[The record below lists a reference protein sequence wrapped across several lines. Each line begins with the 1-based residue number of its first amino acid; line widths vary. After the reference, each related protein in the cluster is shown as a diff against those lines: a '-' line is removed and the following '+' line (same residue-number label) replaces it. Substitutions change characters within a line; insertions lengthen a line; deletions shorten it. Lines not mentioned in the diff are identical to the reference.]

1 MMKAGC
7 TTLVSVVGLM
17 VLLFGV
23 ALAGAMQDE
32 DAPQAGA
39 PGGLNPESVPGW
51 AVPLLQRAAGTCPEV
66 TAPVLAAQIQQESGW
81 NPNATGPTRGGSN
94 AQGLTQFMPAT
105 WASSGTD
112 GDGDGR
118 ADPMNPADAVQSQ
131 ARYMCGQI
139 QQVKGAQLSGDVLD
153 LALASYNAGFGA
165 VRKAQGI
172 PPYPET
178 QHYVRTI
185 RGLIGRYS
193 APAGQQIAPASGG
206 VAAAIAAAHE
216 VEGTPYAWGGGTT
229 TGPSEGVGIDQGV
242 RGFDCSSLVRYAYY
256 RGTGGGLTLPR
267 TTTTQYAA
275 TQGHPVDPH
284 ALAPGDLLFYGKP
297 GTMHHVAIALGNGQ
311 MIEAPQS
318 GQTVHTTPV
327 RLQGDFHAATR
338 PLP

>member
-1 MMKAGC
+1 MKAGC
-7 TTLVSVVGLM
+7 TALGGFVTLV
-17 VLLFGV
+17 LLLLGV
-23 ALAGAMQDE
+23 ALTGAMQGD

-39 PGGLNPESVPGW
+39 PGELNPESVPGW

-118 ADPMNPADAVQSQ
+118 ADPMNPADAVPSQ

-139 QQVKGAQLSGDVLD
+139 QQVRSAGLPGDVLD
-153 LALASYNAGFGA
+153 LALAAYNAGFGA
-165 VRKAQGI
+165 VQKAHGV

-178 QHYVRTI
+178 QKYVHTI

-193 APAGQQIAPASGG
+193 APAGQQIAPANGG
-206 VAAAIAAAHE
+206 AAAAVAAAHD
-216 VEGTPYAWGGGTT
+216 VEGTRYAWGGGST

-256 RGTGGGLTLPR
+256 RGTGGQLTLPR
-267 TTTTQYAA
+267 TTTTQFAA
-275 TQGHPVDPH
+275 TQGQQVDPH
-284 ALAPGDLLFYGKP
+284 ALAPGDLLFYGTA
-297 GTMHHVAIALGNGQ
+297 GNMHHVAIATGNGQ

-327 RLQGDFHAATR
+327 RLGGDFHAATR

>member
-1 MMKAGC
+1 MKAGC
-7 TTLVSVVGLM
+7 TVLASFVALV
-17 VLLFGV
+17 VLLLGV
-23 ALAGAMQDE
+23 ALVGAMQGE

-66 TAPVLAAQIQQESGW
+66 TAPVLAAQIQQESAW
-81 NPNATGPTRGGSN
+81 NPNASSSAG

-105 WASSGTD
+105 WSSSGTD
-112 GDGDGR
+112 GDSDGQ
-118 ADPMNPADAVQSQ
+118 ADPMNPADAVSSQ

-139 QQVKGAQLSGDVLD
+139 QQVRSAGLPGDVLD
-153 LALASYNAGFGA
+153 LALAAYNAGFGA
-165 VRKAQGI
+165 VQKAQGV

-178 QHYVRTI
+178 QKYVRTI

-193 APAGQQIAPASGG
+193 APTGQQIAPANGG
-206 VAAAIAAAHE
+206 AAAAVAAAQD
-216 VEGTPYAWGGGTT
+216 VQGTRYAWGGGRT

-256 RGTGGGLTLPR
+256 RGTGGQLTLPR
-267 TTTTQYAA
+267 TTTTQFSA
-275 TQGHPVDPH
+275 TQQHQVDPQ
-284 ALAPGDLLFYGKP
+284 ALAPGDLLFYGSP
-297 GTMHHVAIALGNGQ
+297 GNMHHVAIATGNGQ

-327 RLQGDFHAATR
+327 RLGGDFHGATR